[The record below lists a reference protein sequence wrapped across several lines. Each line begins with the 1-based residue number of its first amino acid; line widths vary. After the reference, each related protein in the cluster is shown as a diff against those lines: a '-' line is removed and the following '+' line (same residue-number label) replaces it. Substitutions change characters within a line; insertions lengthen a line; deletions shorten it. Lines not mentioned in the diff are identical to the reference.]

1 MARILIADDNTQI
14 IEVLYRYAMKEG
26 YEVYTATDGVDTLE
40 EYQKRKYDLIL
51 LDVMMPGKDGFEICK
66 QIRKQSMVPI
76 IMITARGDDYDRI
89 MGLDIGADDYIV
101 KPFSP
106 SEVMARIRAIFRRVN
121 NLEMKQDNTANV
133 GNLWVNLDKFQA
145 YIGDEEIMLTKK
157 EIEILWLLTSNI
169 GRVFSRSQI
178 LDSVWGYDYFGDLR
192 NVDTHIKRLR
202 AKVEKY
208 DCKGWKIVT
217 VRGIGYRLEVVDTNE

>member
-14 IEVLYRYAMKEG
+14 IEVLYRYATKEG
-26 YEVYTATDGVDTLE
+26 YEVYTATYGVDTLE

-157 EIEILWLLTSNI
+157 EIEILWLLTSNV

-217 VRGIGYRLEVVDTNE
+217 VRGIGYRLEVVDANE

>member
-1 MARILIADDNTQI
+1 M
-14 IEVLYRYAMKEG
+14 
-26 YEVYTATDGVDTLE
+26 YTATDGVDTLE

-51 LDVMMPGKDGFEICK
+51 LDVMMPGKDGFESCK

-157 EIEILWLLTSNI
+157 EIEILWLLTSNV

-217 VRGIGYRLEVVDTNE
+217 VRGIGYRLEVVDANE

>member
-14 IEVLYRYAMKEG
+14 IEILYRYATKEG

>member
-1 MARILIADDNTQI
+1 
-14 IEVLYRYAMKEG
+14 
-26 YEVYTATDGVDTLE
+26 
-40 EYQKRKYDLIL
+40 
-51 LDVMMPGKDGFEICK
+51 
-66 QIRKQSMVPI
+66 
-76 IMITARGDDYDRI
+76 MITARGDDYDRI

-133 GNLWVNLDKFQA
+133 GHLWVNLDKFQA

-217 VRGIGYRLEVVDTNE
+217 VRGIGYRLEVVDANE

>member
-14 IEVLYRYAMKEG
+14 IEILYRYATKEG
-26 YEVYTATDGVDTLE
+26 YEVYTATDSVDTLE

-76 IMITARGDDYDRI
+76 IMARGDDYDRI